1 MIHFTS
7 KKWFRQSPKK
17 ESFIFVKLPILSAIF
32 RFDKFLAYEKL
43 KKYLEKREV
52 FRYNSDIAFYVTT
65 YIFLTYLFTHC
76 YIEAERK
83 PQMTIYDISEKAG
96 VSIATVSRVLNG
108 SNNVSEKTKKKV
120 LDVINQY
127 EYTPNAFARGL
138 GLNTMK
144 TIGIMCADS
153 SDPYLAKAIYYIEQ
167 KLRANGY
174 DSILCCTGYDLDTK
188 ASSMNLLI
196 TKKVDGI
203 ILVGSNFIYEKEDDN
218 KYILDAAGQVP
229 VMLLNAAMDAPNV
242 YSIVSDD
249 FTSMYDATMEM
260 IRSGVED
267 ILYFYNSTS
276 YSGKKKLAGYRSA
289 MEEKGLLTN
298 GSFLQLYQGSHEDIP
313 AMADQ
318 LLKLHAKGITFH
330 GVIAADDSLALGAL
344 KYAREM
350 KLRIPEDLAIIGYN
364 NSMLVNCC
372 DPELT
377 SIDNKLETLCQHLIT
392 TLMGVLSGSEMPKKT
407 VFSGELVKRGTT
419 K

>member
-1 MIHFTS
+1 MVSSIT
-7 KKWFRQSPKK
+7 KKR
-17 ESFIFVKLPILSAIF
+17 SFIFVKLPLLSAIF
-32 RFDKFLAYEKL
+32 RFDKFLTYEKL

-52 FRYNSDIAFYVTT
+52 FRYNSDIAFLCNYLH
-65 YIFLTYLFTHC
+65 FLTYLFTHC

-218 KYILDAAGQVP
+218 KYILGAAGQVP

-249 FTSMYDATMEM
+249 
-260 IRSGVED
+260 
-267 ILYFYNSTS
+267 
-276 YSGKKKLAGYRSA
+276 
-289 MEEKGLLTN
+289 LLP
-298 GSFLQLYQGSHEDIP
+298 Y
-313 AMADQ
+313 M
-318 LLKLHAKGITFH
+318 
-330 GVIAADDSLALGAL
+330 
-344 KYAREM
+344 
-350 KLRIPEDLAIIGYN
+350 
-364 NSMLVNCC
+364 
-372 DPELT
+372 
-377 SIDNKLETLCQHLIT
+377 
-392 TLMGVLSGSEMPKKT
+392 MPPWK
-407 VFSGELVKRGTT
+407 
-419 K
+419 